1 MENNFVA
8 IMSFLSQVL
17 CPVRWSLLC
26 MAWWTQHEP
35 PKSITRARAY
45 IHLCQRV
52 TAHSSRRSA
61 DRQFVNN
68 SKWLLIFE
76 AEQHGGWKS
85 HQMDSFHPPSSFLL
99 LPLPLMERRSRVR
112 YEEKEESRGRGGG
125 SAIEESED
133 RNMSVRWRWCRDVT
147 RRRTTSSAKK
157 LSHTAQR
164 CVTFWT
170 FNVKVGSTCVR
181 LHGTHR
187 RKSTVAL
194 MSTIICFRRPACDPS
209 PCRCAILISF
219 LWWKMEPLLL
229 IAESWPHSPQLFT
242 IHYRIQLI
250 SLLNTNAFPEGF
262 TGLIP

>member
-8 IMSFLSQVL
+8 IMSFLSQVF

-26 MAWWTQHEP
+26 MAWWTQQEP

-125 SAIEESED
+125 VLS
-133 RNMSVRWRWCRDVT
+133 RKVRTEIW
-147 RRRTTSSAKK
+147 
-157 LSHTAQR
+157 
-164 CVTFWT
+164 
-170 FNVKVGSTCVR
+170 
-181 LHGTHR
+181 
-187 RKSTVAL
+187 
-194 MSTIICFRRPACDPS
+194 ACDGAGVVTWREEGRHHRQRNCLTRLS
-209 PCRCAILISF
+209 VVSRSERLTLKSALLVCGYTALIGVKALS
-219 LWWKMEPLLL
+219 
-229 IAESWPHSPQLFT
+229 
-242 IHYRIQLI
+242 R
-250 SLLNTNAFPEGF
+250 
-262 TGLIP
+262 

>member
-1 MENNFVA
+1 MKE
-8 IMSFLSQVL
+8 SSDGLLS
-17 CPVRWSLLC
+17 
-26 MAWWTQHEP
+26 
-35 PKSITRARAY
+35 
-45 IHLCQRV
+45 
-52 TAHSSRRSA
+52 
-61 DRQFVNN
+61 
-68 SKWLLIFE
+68 
-76 AEQHGGWKS
+76 
-85 HQMDSFHPPSSFLL
+85 SSFLL
-99 LPLPLMERRSRVR
+99 PPPPPPVNGEEKQSEIWRERRVER
-112 YEEKEESRGRGGG
+112 KGGG
-125 SAIEESED
+125 SALEESED

-187 RKSTVAL
+187 RKSTAAL

-209 PCRCAILISF
+209 PCRCAILISL

>member
-26 MAWWTQHEP
+26 TACWTQHEP

-125 SAIEESED
+125 ECYRGKWGQKYERAMALVS
-133 RNMSVRWRWCRDVT
+133 WRD
-147 RRRTTSSAKK
+147 AKK
-157 LSHTAQR
+157 DDIIGKEIVSHGSAS
-164 CVTFWT
+164 CHVL
-170 FNVKVGSTCVR
+170 NV
-181 LHGTHR
+181 
-187 RKSTVAL
+187 
-194 MSTIICFRRPACDPS
+194 
-209 PCRCAILISF
+209 
-219 LWWKMEPLLL
+219 
-229 IAESWPHSPQLFT
+229 
-242 IHYRIQLI
+242 
-250 SLLNTNAFPEGF
+250 
-262 TGLIP
+262 